1 MRLSAKCALAANADI
16 TREDEQRLDLKA
28 GPVKP
33 DVYQTIIASDLP
45 PQEKEA
51 GRIAQEVFTLIF
63 AGSSSTAR
71 VLTRT
76 TFHLASD
83 PAIQNRLR
91 QELKTIMADPSAS
104 PEMEQLEAL
113 PYLVSSS
120 TFRSVSALSRTK
132 WSYFMHG
139 LETGER
145 LRILNTTAN
154 RQILSTDRNH
164 QRKPSFDL
172 SSIVAQPLDIAGQAT
187 PLWHMDHSRQSEC
200 LRS

>member
-1 MRLSAKCALAANADI
+1 MRLSAKSALAANADI
-16 TREDEQRLDLKA
+16 TREDEQPLDSKA
-28 GPVKP
+28 GPVKT

-113 PYLVSSS
+113 PYLVSNS
-120 TFRSVSALSRTK
+120 TIPFRLPTLKNEVVLLLSRN
-132 WSYFMHG
+132 G
-139 LETGER
+139 DG
-145 LRILNTTAN
+145 
-154 RQILSTDRNH
+154 
-164 QRKPSFDL
+164 
-172 SSIVAQPLDIAGQAT
+172 GQV
-187 PLWHMDHSRQSEC
+187 PHIEHDC
-200 LRS
+200 